1 MFGRFGR
8 ELVRLLAM
16 FHGRR
21 DVFLRLVVIALIA
34 LVGRFVAM
42 MFSDGVAA
50 GSLCVT
56 FRSGM
61 LGSGACRHDCLS
73 SPIIALRR

>member
-8 ELVRLLAM
+8 EIMCLLAM
-16 FHGRR
+16 FVGGR

-42 MFSDGVAA
+42 MFGGGVAA
-50 GSLCVT
+50 GSLNMS

-61 LGSGACRHDCLS
+61 LGSSACHHDCLS

>member
-1 MFGRFGR
+1 MFSRFGR
-8 ELVRLLAM
+8 ELVRLVAM
-16 FHGRR
+16 FVGRR
-21 DVFLRLVVIALIA
+21 GVFLHLVVIALIV

-42 MFSDGVAA
+42 TFGGGVAA
-50 GSLCVT
+50 GSLNAS

-61 LGSGACRHDCLS
+61 LGSGACRHDRLS